1 MWRNLFLALGL
12 FTCIVGAEC
21 LAVQKFV
28 LKKRLPVEVQSEW
41 RASSEAKPA
50 PQKEIVPYEWAPWS
64 LLSVGAVMSLYT
76 FTIPRRL
83 AGK

>member
-1 MWRNLFLALGL
+1 MWRSLFLAMGL

-28 LKKRLPVEVQSEW
+28 LKKRLPAPVQNEW
-41 RASSEAKPA
+41 RASTDTKPG
-50 PQKEIVPYEWAPWS
+50 PQKEIVPYDWAPWS
-64 LLSVGAVMSLYT
+64 LMSVGAVTSIYT

>member
-1 MWRNLFLALGL
+1 MWRCLFLALGL

-28 LKKRLPVEVQSEW
+28 LKKRVTVESPSDW
-41 RASSEAKPA
+41 RASSETKAG
-50 PQKEIVPYEWAPWS
+50 PQREIVPYEWAPWS
-64 LLSVGAVMSLYT
+64 LMSVGAVVSLYT